1 MNIGLTGGIAS
12 GKSTVSRLLVERG
25 ALLVDADRI
34 AREIV
39 LPGSPALGQ
48 IADRFGAD
56 MLLPDGSLDRKRLG
70 NVVFSDAAER
80 KALEEIT
87 HPAIRHEMM
96 TRMRRLEEEHPQ
108 SLVVVDV
115 PLLHESGLTDR
126 FEEIIV
132 VYVPKEIQLQRL
144 MRRDGLTEAEASER
158 LRSQWDM
165 ETKRER
171 ADYVI
176 DNSKGME
183 ETRQQVEQFWRQ
195 KGLL

>member
-39 LPGSPALGQ
+39 LPGSPALDQ

-70 NVVFSDAAER
+70 NVVFSDAAKR

-87 HPAIRHEMM
+87 HPAIRQEMM
-96 TRMRRLEEEHPQ
+96 MQMRRLEEEHPR

-115 PLLHESGLTDR
+115 PLLYESGLTDR
-126 FEEIIV
+126 FEEIVV
-132 VYVPKEIQLQRL
+132 VYVPQAIQLERL

-158 LRSQWDM
+158 LLSQWDI
-165 ETKRER
+165 EKKRER

-183 ETRQQVEQFWRQ
+183 ETRQQVEQFWLQ